1 MKKELTG
8 CGRGADS
15 QGDGRALVPK
25 SITASSLTGAE
36 GKGGQ
41 GHREMSVEEG
51 AEELHAVWLGPGFR
65 WTEGQGPF

>member
-15 QGDGRALVPK
+15 QGDWRVLVPK

-36 GKGGQ
+36 GKGGR
-41 GHREMSVEEG
+41 REMSVEEG
-51 AEELHAVWLGPGFR
+51 AEELHAVWLGP
-65 WTEGQGPF
+65 